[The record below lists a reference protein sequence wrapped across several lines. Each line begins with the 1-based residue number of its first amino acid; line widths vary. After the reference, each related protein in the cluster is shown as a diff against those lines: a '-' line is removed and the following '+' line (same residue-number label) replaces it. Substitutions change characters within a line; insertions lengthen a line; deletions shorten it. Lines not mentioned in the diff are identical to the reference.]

1 MSAFTK
7 GLLLGVALLALT
19 APPAAASVPNES
31 PVTPQIING
40 QDATEAYSFTA
51 SMQRRG
57 SGGHFCG
64 GSLIRPSWVLTA
76 RHCVSPSG
84 AAGYQVRIGSNNRTS
99 GGTVAFVDRVVPHTN
114 ADTALVH
121 LTAPVSHR
129 PISIAPSVV
138 PGSTVRLLGWGCTSS
153 PNCGPAPVNLKQVD
167 VPVLADS
174 NSRCRTN
181 QWTIC
186 LDNQNG
192 KSACYGDSG
201 GPLLVGTPG
210 NWTLGGD
217 TSGGPGVCGTGV
229 FYYAELPGAVNTWI
243 NSIAGPSTTASTRR
257 S

>member
-1 MSAFTK
+1 MRAFVK
-7 GLLLGVALLALT
+7 GLLLGVSVLALA
-19 APPAAASVPNES
+19 APPGVALAADGP

-40 QDATEAYSFTA
+40 GDATEAYSFMA

-64 GSLIRPSWVLTA
+64 GALIRASWVLTA
-76 RHCVSPSG
+76 KHCVSTTG

-99 GGTVAFVDRVVPHTN
+99 GGTVAFADRVVHNAN

-129 PISIAPSVV
+129 PISVAPAVAA
-138 PGSTVRLLGWGCTSS
+138 GSTVRLLGWGCTSS
-153 PNCGPAPVNLKQVD
+153 PNCGPAPVALKQVD

-186 LDNQNG
+186 LDNQGG

-217 TSGGPGVCGTGV
+217 TSGGPSVCGTGV
-229 FYYAELPGAVNTWI
+229 FYYAELPGAVNAWI
-243 NSIAGPSTTASTRR
+243 NSTAGPALKR
-257 S
+257 

>member
-1 MSAFTK
+1 MRALVK
-7 GLLLGVALLALT
+7 GLLLGVSVLAL
-19 APPAAASVPNES
+19 AAPAAVAHADDT

-40 QDATEAYSFTA
+40 EDATEAYSFMA

-57 SGGHFCG
+57 TGGHFCG
-64 GSLIRPSWVLTA
+64 GALIRSTWVLTA
-76 RHCVSPSG
+76 KHCVSTGG

-99 GGTVAFVDRVVPHTN
+99 GGTVAFADRVVHHPN
-114 ADTALVH
+114 ADTALVR

-129 PISIAPSVV
+129 PISVAPVV
-138 PGSTVRLLGWGCTSS
+138 AAGSTVRLLGWGCTSS
-153 PNCGPAPVNLKQVD
+153 PNCGPAPVNLKQVN

-186 LDNQNG
+186 LDNQAG

-201 GPLLVGTPG
+201 GPLLVGSPG

-217 TSGGPGVCGTGV
+217 TSGGPSVCGTGV
-229 FYYAELPGAVNTWI
+229 FYYAELQGAVNSWI
-243 NSIAGPSTTASTRR
+243 NSIAGPGINPRR
-257 S
+257 